1 MKRII
6 KETFRRLRL
15 EVTINTNNDNE
26 KGFVSLK
33 SDKGNRGNML
43 LSYIIEPFLL
53 RKDEPVSNAHHHDW
67 LSWQIGKTFLD
78 MGYSIDVV
86 HYTNKKF
93 IPKKKY
99 AFFVGARTNFQR
111 ISELLNED
119 CVKIVHLD
127 TAHWIYNNRAGY
139 NRYLDVQERRGVAL
153 RGHKLC
159 EPNWAIECADYA
171 TTNLGNQF
179 NVGTY
184 QYAKTPIFQ
193 VPLPSCSV
201 YPFPEN
207 KDVDACRN
215 HFLWFGSKGLVHKG
229 LDLVLEAF
237 AEMPDYHLTVCGA
250 IRVNGQLNNGCTLK
264 AENDFEEAYYREL
277 YKTPNIHTVGW
288 VDIDSSK
295 FLEIMNNCIGVIFP
309 SCSEGGGASVI
320 TCMQAGL
327 IPVVSYETNVEVG
340 DFGVTLKNCSI
351 EEIKNSVRTV
361 SNLPVDKLKMMS
373 RKAWKFVRENN
384 TRERFA
390 EDYKKIVT
398 RIIADHKYMHLHEE
412 RWK

>member
-1 MKRII
+1 MKRAI
-6 KETFRRLRL
+6 KYIARKFGL
-15 EVTINTNNDNE
+15 EITRYSNHQHE
-26 KGFVSLK
+26 RGFVSIK
-33 SDKGNRGNML
+33 SENGYRGNML
-43 LSYIIEPFLL
+43 LSYIVDPFLL
-53 RKDEPVSNAHHHDW
+53 KRDEPVSNAHHHDW

-86 HYTNKKF
+86 HYRNKKF

-139 NRYLDVQERRGVAL
+139 NRYLDVQERRGVTL

-159 EPNWAIECADYA
+159 EPNWAIEHADYA

-179 NVGTY
+179 NVSTY
-184 QYAKTPIFQ
+184 QYAKKPIFQ
-193 VPLPSCSV
+193 IPLPSCSV

-207 KDVDACRN
+207 KNIDICRK
-215 HFLWFGSKGLVHKG
+215 HFLWFGSGGLVHKG

-237 AEMPDYHLTVCGA
+237 TEMPDHHLTICGP
-250 IRVNGQLNNGCTLK
+250 IRVNGKMNNGCALK
-264 AENDFEEAYYREL
+264 AEDDFEEAYYREL
-277 YKTPNIHTVGW
+277 YETPNIHTIGW
-288 VDIDSSK
+288 VDIDSSG
-295 FLEIMNNCIGVIFP
+295 FLEIMNNCIGIIFP

-320 TCMQAGL
+320 ACMQAGL

-340 DFGVTLKNCSI
+340 GFGVTLKNCSI

-361 SNLPVDKLKMMS
+361 SNLPVEKLKLMS
-373 RKAWKFVRENN
+373 QKAWKFARANN

-390 EDYKKIVT
+390 EEYKRIIT
-398 RIIADHKYMHLHEE
+398 RIIAGLKCS
-412 RWK
+412 KV